1 MVVRLSSFRTARDKH
16 KKDEKIFTGYLCPER
31 HKVQSVLE
39 MKRRSYYMNRNAERS
54 MGDEAMIEELL
65 QHLDSEFTQGVY
77 RMSVSFDEKEEEAKK
92 VSHKCCNMYGRPASE
107 TVGLLD
113 MYTDISAGEPDRK

>member
-1 MVVRLSSFRTARDKH
+1 MSNTDNKNNQNDNSK
-16 KKDEKIFTGYLCPER
+16 
-31 HKVQSVLE
+31 
-39 MKRRSYYMNRNAERS
+39 
-54 MGDEAMIEELL
+54 DEAMIAELM

-77 RMSVSFDEKEEEAKK
+77 RMSVSFDEEEEEPKK

-113 MYTDISAGEPDRK
+113 MYTDISAGEPDRRM